1 VSDDLLGHRI
11 AGAGEVVLLLNGGM
25 MTLGA
30 WDEVAAS
37 LEARFR
43 VLRCDFRGQLLS
55 PGPVPPTLEGQVDE
69 VVRLLDALGIDRVH
83 ALGASFGAEVGLIL
97 AALRPD
103 RVASLAAI
111 TATERLTPGMRE
123 DLRALRA
130 LCREAIAG
138 RDRGRVFDAIAP
150 TTFGPAYA
158 AANAG
163 LLAGRRKL
171 FASLPEGWFAGLD
184 ALLAALEQLDL
195 QPYLGRIRCRTLVV
209 AAAQDAI
216 FPVEH
221 SRALAGM
228 IPGAALA
235 VVEGSGHALI
245 VEKPR
250 ELATTLAR
258 FLGAAPQEE
267 VRP

>member
-1 VSDDLLGHRI
+1 MSPVLGHRI
-11 AGAGEVVLLLNGGM
+11 AGEGEVVLLLNGGM

-30 WDEVAAS
+30 WDEIAAP
-37 LEARFR
+37 LEARHR

-55 PGPVPPTLEGQVDE
+55 PGPVPLTLEGQTE
-69 VVRLLDALGIDRVH
+69 ELVRLLDALGIDRVH
-83 ALGASFGAEVGLIL
+83 AVGASFGAEVGVIL

-103 RVASLAAI
+103 RVASLTAI

-130 LCREAIAG
+130 VCREAIAG
-138 RDRGRVFDAIAP
+138 GDRGRVFDAIAP
-150 TTFGPAYA
+150 TTFGTAYA
-158 AANAG
+158 AAHAA

-171 FASLPEGWFAGLD
+171 FASLPGTWFVSLD

-195 QPYLGRIRCRTLVV
+195 QTYLGRIACRTLVV
-209 AAAQDAI
+209 AAAEDAV

-228 IPGAALA
+228 IEGATLA
-235 VVEGSGHALI
+235 VVGGSGHALI

-250 ELATTLAR
+250 ELVVILTQ
-258 FLGAAPQEE
+258 FLGAVPKEE
-267 VRP
+267 VRQ